1 MFLIM
6 RYFAKLLKALAS
18 EASPG
23 QIAGGIILGMIIGLT
38 PIFSLHN
45 LFVVILILVLKVNIG
60 MALLAFMVFSGV
72 AYLADP
78 VFHSFGVWL
87 LELENMQQTWTN
99 MYNNEWWALTKFYNT
114 VVIGSF
120 VTALILSLPAFPLVK
135 YGVVQYRKHIH
146 AKVQKWKIV
155 QAFKSTKLYSI
166 YQTVSRVRG

>member
-1 MFLIM
+1 MFLIL
-6 RYFAKLLKALAS
+6 RYIAKLLKALAS

-38 PIFSLHN
+38 PLSSLHN
-45 LFVVILILVLKVNIG
+45 LFIIVLILILKVNLG
-60 MALLAFMVFSGV
+60 MAFFSFAIFSGI

-78 VFHSFGVWL
+78 IFHSFGIWL
-87 LELENMQQTWTN
+87 LELESMQQTWTN
-99 MYNNEWWALTKFYNT
+99 MYNNEWWALSKFYNT

-120 VTALILSLPAFPLVK
+120 TAAVLLCIPTYFLAK

-146 AKVQKWKIV
+146 EKVQKWKLV
-155 QAFKSTKLYSI
+155 KAFKGTKFYSI

>member
-18 EASPG
+18 EASPS

-38 PIFSLHN
+38 PVASLHN
-45 LFVVILILVLKVNIG
+45 LFILILILILKVNLG
-60 MALLAFMVFSGV
+60 MAILSFTIFSGI

-78 VFHSFGVWL
+78 LFHSFGIWL
-87 LELENMQQTWTN
+87 LELESMQQTWTD

-120 VTALILSLPAFPLVK
+120 ATAVLLCIPMFPLTQF
-135 YGVVQYRKHIH
+135 GVLQYRKHIH
-146 AKVQKWKIV
+146 EKMQKWKVIK
-155 QAFKSTKLYSI
+155 AIKGTKFYSI